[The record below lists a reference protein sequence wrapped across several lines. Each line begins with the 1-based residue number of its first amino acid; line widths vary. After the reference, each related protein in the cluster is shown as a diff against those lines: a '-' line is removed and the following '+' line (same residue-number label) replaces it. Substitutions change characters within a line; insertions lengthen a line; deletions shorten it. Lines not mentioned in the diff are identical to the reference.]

1 MGRRKT
7 RSRQKKQPVWELDDE
22 HRMLGCLD
30 CHIESGTTDRAELEE
45 TIRQYL
51 EDVKKKK
58 FSLAQIDARLQQLQ
72 DIASSRQKRRQ
83 SIFAKGSQVLKNIS
97 PWDTKTIR
105 EYKEGVRDHVIAT
118 IIHSEGRNLRD
129 TPQRMQREHSKAS
142 TPAMPTPNK
151 RKYGSTAQQPTERG
165 ERHRKRLGRS
175 RAAGLQPGALK
186 EEPSSTRKISLIPSH
201 DQTVPDSD
209 DGTSSDDQRLLS
221 GVTVEV
227 VQVPSCQSVAD
238 AGGLAKTTME
248 EAPELL
254 QKDHEALQP
263 RLQAKLHEVSIM
275 HVRTA
280 QELQAVRAQYEEAA
294 ETVISLKRALSE
306 ADQRRGNEV
315 TKALAYQEKQ
325 IASLENIVK
334 KMRNSAFFAGLTIH
348 TPFGPSEADIRN
360 SMTKIRIGSRKLITP
375 LQDRTLLLLTL
386 NKIDEYLLSLL
397 HRSSGLWLD
406 HGVRLK
412 SFLTDLNQLGM
423 EVALCALTTAA
434 LCEWVFAD
442 NFESDA
448 TGPSLLLDMYQH
460 HISMAD
466 GRLALRN
473 LDLAA
478 RSSFFQSED
487 YRQIQIPCR
496 AEALARRFVDA
507 VAPLFTASDT
517 PPLGTPS
524 LDSENGQELHDELVD
539 IFIAALGLKATLVAS
554 SDRFIILLP
563 RPGSKFDPAWM
574 QAESKEGL
582 QMPKVTQERSHAR
595 VCTLPGILAY
605 NESDAEPRDYRLQ
618 LSDSPENR
626 SNMHILH
633 KAVVLSLPDLATSE
647 DL

>member
-7 RSRQKKQPVWELDDE
+7 RSRQKKQPEWELDDE

-51 EDVKKKK
+51 EDVKKKR

-83 SIFAKGSQVLKNIS
+83 SIFAKGSQVLKNIA
-97 PWDTKTIR
+97 PWDNKTIR

-118 IIHSEGRNLRD
+118 IIHSGGRNLRD
-129 TPQRMQREHSKAS
+129 TPQRMQREHSKGS

-151 RKYGSTAQQPTERG
+151 RKYGSTTQRPTEMG

-175 RAAGLQPGALK
+175 RATGLQPEVLK
-186 EEPSSTRKISLIPSH
+186 EEPSSTRTISLIPSH

-209 DGTSSDDQRLLS
+209 DSASSDDQRLLS

-238 AGGLAKTTME
+238 AGGPAKTTME

-306 ADQRRGNEV
+306 ADQRRGNE
-315 TKALAYQEKQ
+315 L
-325 IASLENIVK
+325 K
-334 KMRNSAFFAGLTIH
+334 KMRNSAFFAGLTTH

-360 SMTKIRIGSRKLITP
+360 NHT
-375 LQDRTLLLLTL
+375 LQLLTL

-496 AEALARRFVDA
+496 AGALARRFVDA

-554 SDRFIILLP
+554 SDRVIILLP

-582 QMPKVTQERSHAR
+582 QMPKVTQERSHVR

-605 NESDAEPRDYRLQ
+605 NESDAEPRDYRFQ
-618 LSDSPENR
+618 LSDSPENK

-633 KAVVLSLPDLATSE
+633 KAVVVI
-647 DL
+647 